1 MDFVIEPPRQPAVAV
16 RDGGLFPVRRIF
28 CVGKN
33 YADHVKEMGGDA
45 KSDPPVFFTKPAD
58 AIVESGSSIP
68 FPLATDNLH
77 YEGEL
82 VVALKSG
89 GVHIAREDAQKHIF
103 GYAAGC
109 DLTRRDHQAAAKK
122 KGTPW
127 DTAKG
132 FDDSAPIGEIIPARE
147 AGSLPEG
154 SLVTRVNGD
163 VRQKAP
169 LSSMIWSIGE
179 IIAALSMQFELKA
192 GDLIYTGTPKG
203 VGPLLPNDKVAIEV
217 GSLPP
222 LTFTI
227 KNR

>member
-1 MDFVIEPPRQPAVAV
+1 MDFVIEPSQLPAVAV
-16 RDGGLFPVRRIF
+16 KGGGLFPVRRIF

-33 YADHVKEMGGDA
+33 YADHVKEMGGDT

-68 FPLATDNLH
+68 FPLMTDNFH

-132 FDDSAPIGEIIPARE
+132 FDDSAPVGEIIPAQD
-147 AGSLPEG
+147 AGSLSEG

-163 VRQKAP
+163 VRQDAP

-179 IIAALSMQFELKA
+179 IIAALSAQFELKA

-203 VGPLLPNDKVAIEV
+203 VGPLSPDDKVSIEV

>member
-1 MDFVIEPPRQPAVAV
+1 MSYVIEKSAQPSTAVN
-16 RDGGLFPVRRIF
+16 GGGRFPVRRIF

-45 KSDPPVFFTKPAD
+45 RSDPPVFFTKPAD
-58 AIVESGSSIP
+58 CIVESGSSIP
-68 FPLATDNLH
+68 FPLATNDFH

-89 GVHIAREDAQKHIF
+89 GVHIAREDAQQHIF

-132 FDDSAPIGEIIPARE
+132 FDDSAPIGEIIPAQD
-147 AGSLPEG
+147 AGSLSEE

-163 VRQKAP
+163 VRQDAP
-169 LSSMIWSIGE
+169 LSSMIWSIDE
-179 IIAALSMQFELKA
+179 IIAALSTQFELKA

-203 VGPLLPNDKVAIEV
+203 VGPLSPDDKVSIEI

>member
-1 MDFVIEPPRQPAVAV
+1 MDCVIEPPQRPAVAV
-16 RDGGLFPVRRIF
+16 KGGGLFPVRRIF

-68 FPLATDNLH
+68 FPLATDNFH

-109 DLTRRDHQAAAKK
+109 DLTRRDHQGVAKK

-132 FDDSAPIGEIIPARE
+132 FDDSAPIGEIIPSQD
-147 AGSLPEG
+147 AGSLAEG

-163 VRQKAP
+163 VRQDAP

-179 IIAALSMQFELKA
+179 IIAALSAQFELKA
-192 GDLIYTGTPKG
+192 GDLIYTGTPEG
-203 VGPLLPNDKVAIEV
+203 VGPLSPDDKVSIEI
-217 GSLPP
+217 GSLPV